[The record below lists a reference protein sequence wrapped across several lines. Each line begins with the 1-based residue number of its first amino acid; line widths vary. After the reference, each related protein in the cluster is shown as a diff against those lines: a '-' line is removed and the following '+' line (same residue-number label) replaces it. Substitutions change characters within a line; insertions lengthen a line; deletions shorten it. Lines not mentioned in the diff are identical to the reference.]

1 MKDRKC
7 TVIGPK
13 TPAIRRIWVEQNL
26 LRNRDHQRW
35 RSPMQHHKRDAR
47 VAIRH
52 HRLALAAVLYLS
64 GALLVLNAWLVSQN
78 SAGF

>member
-1 MKDRKC
+1 
-7 TVIGPK
+7 
-13 TPAIRRIWVEQNL
+13 
-26 LRNRDHQRW
+26 
-35 RSPMQHHKRDAR
+35 MQHHKHDAR